1 MSTFGYTGK
10 LLIVDLDKSD
20 VQVEPLNMDWAKA
33 YIGGTGLATRYL
45 YEQIDASTRPQDP
58 QNPLIFMTGPVCG
71 TRAITSGRH
80 QVVSLSPL
88 TGIYGESDVGGT
100 WGQELKNAGFDGI
113 VIRNK
118 SKTPK
123 YLWVHDGQA
132 ELRPAEHLWELDP
145 YELEPVMASETDP
158 KANTACIGTAALR
171 GALIA
176 NVMHDGAEAR
186 AAGRCGL
193 GAVMADKMLK
203 AIVVRGNGK
212 VPVYDETG
220 LKALVKT
227 HAAMAADRLKDMRT
241 YGTARMVQAAE
252 HIGSSP
258 LQNWKYPH
266 RWEEGAVK
274 LSGPAQLE
282 QGIILRPY
290 FCGGCVIG
298 CGNTVQVKEGPYK
311 TAVGGGPE
319 YETLNML
326 GGNCLVDNVEAVCL
340 ANELCNRYGID
351 TIEAGA
357 LAAYAMECF
366 EAGLITEADTGGTK
380 LQFGDADAM
389 LECVRMMGE
398 NTHIGAI
405 LNKGFKHAV
414 SEIGAASEE
423 FAIHVK
429 GLAIPA
435 HDPRAYNGL
444 ACSYATSNRGAHHT
458 SGQTHLYEHRLK
470 VPELNHE
477 PAGRFEVDGKG
488 ALAAWTQDIMNVLD
502 SVKSCKFAQNGGWTM
517 GPVAEGFRLVTGR
530 EESARDLIAL
540 GEKSFNLKRLI
551 NVDRGVNRAVDTLP
565 KRMLTLEK
573 TADGYTPNLPPLER
587 MLDEYYQTRGWS
599 SDGIPTKET
608 IERLNLP

>member
-530 EESARDLIAL
+530 EESAEDLIKL

-551 NVDRGVNRAVDTLP
+551 NVDRGVNRATDTLP
-565 KRMLTLEK
+565 KPKFARIITFGSIA
-573 TADGYTPNLPPLER
+573 TTSPRHPL
-587 MLDEYYQTRGWS
+587 
-599 SDGIPTKET
+599 
-608 IERLNLP
+608 

>member
-10 LLIVDLDKSD
+10 LLIVDLSTND
-20 VQVEPLNMDWAKA
+20 VQVEPLNMDWAKT

-45 YEQIDASTRPQDP
+45 YEEIDASTRPQDP

-80 QVVSLSPL
+80 QLVSLSPL
-88 TGIYGESDVGGT
+88 TGIYGESDVGGK
-100 WGQELKNAGFDGI
+100 WGQELKKAGFDGI

-118 SKTPK
+118 SKSPA

-132 ELRPAEHLWELDP
+132 ELRPAEHIWELDP
-145 YELEPVMASETDP
+145 YELEPVIASETDP

-176 NVMHDGAEAR
+176 NVMHDGSEAR

-193 GAVMADKMLK
+193 GAVMADKKLK
-203 AIVVRGNGK
+203 AVVVSGSGK
-212 VPVYDETG
+212 VSIYDEAG
-220 LKALVKT
+220 LKALVKK
-227 HAAMAADRLKDMRT
+227 HAAAAAERLKDMRK
-241 YGTARMVQAAE
+241 YGTARMVQVAE

-266 RWEEGAVK
+266 RWEEGAAK
-274 LSGPAQLE
+274 LSGPAQVE
-282 QGIILRPY
+282 RGIILRPY

-311 TAVGGGPE
+311 TVIGGGPE

-351 TIEAGA
+351 TIDAGA

-366 EAGLITEADTGGTK
+366 EAGLITQADTGGAP

-389 LECVRMMGE
+389 LECVRMIGE
-398 NTHIGAI
+398 NRHIGAV
-405 LNKGFKHAV
+405 LNKGFNHAV
-414 SEIGAASEE
+414 REIGPASAE

-429 GLAIPA
+429 GLSIPA

-470 VPELNHE
+470 VPELDHE
-477 PAGRFEVDGKG
+477 PMGRFEVDGKG
-488 ALAAWTQDIMNVLD
+488 ALAAWTQNIMNVLD

-517 GPVAEGFRLVTGR
+517 GPVTEGFRLVTGR
-530 EESARDLIAL
+530 EESPHDLIAL

-551 NVDRGVNRAVDTLP
+551 NVDRGVDRASDTLP
-565 KRMLTLEK
+565 KRILNLAK

-599 SDGIPTKET
+599 SDGIPLKET
-608 IERLNLP
+608 IERLRLP